1 MEQNI
6 SEREQLEALR
16 KWWDANGKAIVMG
29 LAVGLAALFGYRYWQ
44 SMQDAKAESASINYQ
59 HFLQLAAAGPGDET
73 RSAGQA
79 IIGAYP
85 DSAYAR
91 LTSLLLARLEVDD
104 GKLPAAKAH
113 LQWVIDNAKDS
124 ELGDVARGRLAQLL
138 LAEGDA
144 EAAWQQISKV
154 RDAGGKTSFAELR
167 GDILA
172 ARGKRTEA
180 AAMYERAIAEAGE
193 LGGDVSFLEMKRDAL
208 GTAAATAAAK

>member
-6 SEREQLEALR
+6 SEREQLETLR
-16 KWWDANGKAIVMG
+16 KWWDANGKAIVLG

-44 SMQDAKAESASINYQ
+44 SMLDAKAESASLNYQ
-59 HFLQLAAAGPGDET
+59 HFLQLAAAGPGDEA

-79 IIGAYP
+79 IVGAYP

-113 LQWVIDNAKDS
+113 LQWVIDNAKGS
-124 ELGDVARGRLAQLL
+124 ELADVARGRLAQLL
-138 LAEGDA
+138 LAEGDVD
-144 EAAWQQISKV
+144 AASAQVSKV
-154 RDAGGKTSFAELR
+154 QDAGATTSFAELR

-172 ARGKRTEA
+172 AQGKHAEA
-180 AAMYERAIAEAGE
+180 AAMYERAIAEVGDV
-193 LGGDVSFLEMKRDAL
+193 GGDASHLEMKRDAL
-208 GTAAATAAAK
+208 GIATTTAAAK